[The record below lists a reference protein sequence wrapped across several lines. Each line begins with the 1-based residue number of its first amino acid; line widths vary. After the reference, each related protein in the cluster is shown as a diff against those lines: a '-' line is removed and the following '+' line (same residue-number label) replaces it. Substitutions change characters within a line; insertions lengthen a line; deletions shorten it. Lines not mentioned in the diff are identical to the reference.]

1 MAVLDENVKYV
12 FIVLPEQRSYY
23 YEELAITWSE
33 TVSHD
38 KGKFTGRYM
47 FDNNFLPM
55 NVSRYVD
62 VQLDQRYQFVKFP
75 EFHYFDFVDFKFTT
89 YMLEEDIPSEERG
102 VAVLEDRR
110 RFVYRFGLLAKA
122 TFGLALGEG
131 AIPVLYF
138 LWILPGTTAFQ
149 FAATLAVGVVAVM
162 VALRASLF
170 QYETIFY
177 SGLIDIKGG
186 FLE

>member
-1 MAVLDENVKYV
+1 MVVLNENVKYV
-12 FIVLPEQRSYY
+12 FIVLPEQRSDY

-62 VQLDQRYQFVKFP
+62 VRLDQRYQFVKFP

-110 RFVYRFGLLAKA
+110 RFVYRFGWLAKA
-122 TFGLALGEG
+122 TKM
-131 AIPVLYF
+131 
-138 LWILPGTTAFQ
+138 TC
-149 FAATLAVGVVAVM
+149 
-162 VALRASLF
+162 
-170 QYETIFY
+170 
-177 SGLIDIKGG
+177 
-186 FLE
+186 